1 MKRVFLFL
9 IALGFLVTGCNQK
22 PSDPQ
27 QIYEKFRDSIVL
39 VCTKYY
45 QTVELGNGLRFYYVD
60 HGEGEAPGLYI
71 KEEEAIENAAIAF
84 GTGFFIGREG
94 QIVTN
99 RHVVEPE
106 SERDSVKKVI
116 LEKMTVIRNEL
127 NKKLLEGYETRNKIR
142 NYYQSNIS
150 TLDTN
155 SLNEIRASYS
165 SNEKE
170 IEDLTKAISL
180 LDFDPQNITIHP
192 VVLEIG
198 VAYDN
203 TWVTSFNDFKSC
215 VVIKSSGVQ
224 KVDLAII
231 QLKEKRTP
239 EHIKDIIF
247 NQDIVE
253 AGKMPRVVIND
264 DVYMIG
270 FNEGLELAQ
279 TRQGIKSQLTIG
291 KITQEPDGN
300 RVLYSIPTLH
310 GSSGSPVIDRFGN
323 LVAINFAKVSN
334 TQGFN
339 FGIPVNYLSDL
350 IKAPVGQPQQE
361 PAARP
366 APTLP
371 SLVESPPSIHRDGS
385 EEIRKSSI
393 AGFVKAED
401 ARDFERMTS
410 YLTPQLTRYWDL
422 QNPGRDDIRKRLDY
436 LWRITSNSKNIIREI
451 RPISEDIY
459 DLYTEYEYFDLRLK
473 KTISKSSRVR
483 FHFFSDGRIDEI
495 YGVQ

>member
-1 MKRVFLFL
+1 MKRFFHFL
-9 IALGFLVTGCNQK
+9 IALVVLITGCKQK

-27 QIYEKFRDSIVL
+27 QIYEKFRGSVVL

-45 QTVELGNGLRFYYVD
+45 QTVDLGNGLKFFYVD
-60 HGEGEAPGLYI
+60 HGEREAPSLYV
-71 KEEEAIENAAIAF
+71 KEEEAVENAGIVF
-84 GTGFFIGREG
+84 GTGFFIGKEG
-94 QIVTN
+94 QVVTN

-106 SERDSVKKVI
+106 SEHEAVKKVI
-116 LEKMTVIRNEL
+116 MEKMTVIRNEL
-127 NKKLLEGYETRNKIR
+127 NKKLLEGYEKRNKIR

-155 SLNEIRASYS
+155 SLNDIRASYT

-170 IEDLTKAISL
+170 IEDVTKAISL
-180 LDFDPQNITIHP
+180 LDFDPQNIRIHTT
-192 VVLEIG
+192 LLDIG

-215 VVIKSSGVQ
+215 VIIKTSGIEN
-224 KVDLAII
+224 VDLAII

-239 EHIKDIIF
+239 DHIKDYIF
-247 NQDIVE
+247 NQDITE
-253 AGKMPRVVIND
+253 AGKMPRLIIND

-270 FNEGLELAQ
+270 FNEGLKLAQ

-291 KITQEPDGN
+291 KITQEPDGS

-323 LVAINFAKVSN
+323 LVAINFAGVSN

-339 FGIPVNYLSDL
+339 FGVPVHCLTDL
-350 IKAPVGQPQQE
+350 LKAPIGQLQQE
-361 PAARP
+361 QTSK
-366 APTLP
+366 PTQTLNSPIESSP
-371 SLVESPPSIHRDGS
+371 STPNDGS
-385 EEIRKSSI
+385 EDIRKSSI
-393 AGFVKAED
+393 KGFIKAED
-401 ARDFERMTS
+401 ARDFERMAS
-410 YLTPQLTRYWDL
+410 YLNPQLTRYWDL
-422 QNPGRDDIRKRLDY
+422 QNPGRDDIRARLDY

-451 RPISEDIY
+451 RPISGDIY

-483 FHFFSDGRIDEI
+483 FHFSADGRIDEI